1 MFSISRRLASAV
13 AARVARADSASA
25 NQARRTPRARRQRI
39 ASTLAR
45 VSGPSPRSSRE
56 VTSRHAPSAEA
67 IRRVRSRLAFLSST
81 SLAALTSSSA
91 RARSISRA
99 AAASLASASAASTS
113 SAMRLRRSA
122 SSRVA
127 IAARAAASL
136 RSLAAVAA
144 ASRAA
149 ADASSAS
156 AAAATRSRS
165 AAAASRLS
173 RSRSAR
179 TSSSA
184 ARRRASI
191 LWRAARVRSS
201 TIASRD
207 AGEDDVRADCA
218 GRVAPP
224 AAAMPAARARISLAS
239 GLPATGRS
247 VAESSAAPFAARTT
261 RVGSR
266 GSRSPGGVGA
276 AARRESDAFHRL
288 IAAVKSCFL
297 GGGVGP
303 SSRPPSA
310 ASMAG
315 SSASMAS

>member
-1 MFSISRRLASAV
+1 MFSISRRLASDV
-13 AARVARADSASA
+13 ASRVARAESAAA
-25 NQARRTPRARRQRI
+25 NHARRTLRFFCQRI

-136 RSLAAVAA
+136 RPLAAVAA

-149 ADASSAS
+149 ADASSPPPPRLHAL
-156 AAAATRSRS
+156 APPRRP
-165 AAAASRLS
+165 RLS
-173 RSRSAR
+173 RRAARGPRRPRRAVAPPFSAR
-179 TSSSA
+179 GA
-184 ARRRASI
+184 RAVQHDRVARRGGGRRPRRPRRRA
-191 LWRAARVRSS
+191 
-201 TIASRD
+201 
-207 AGEDDVRADCA
+207 
-218 GRVAPP
+218 APP

-261 RVGSR
+261 RV
-266 GSRSPGGVGA
+266 VGR
-276 AARRESDAFHRL
+276 ARRVASAGRRGESPTL
-288 IAAVKSCFL
+288 SIV
-297 GGGVGP
+297 
-303 SSRPPSA
+303 SSPR
-310 ASMAG
+310 
-315 SSASMAS
+315 